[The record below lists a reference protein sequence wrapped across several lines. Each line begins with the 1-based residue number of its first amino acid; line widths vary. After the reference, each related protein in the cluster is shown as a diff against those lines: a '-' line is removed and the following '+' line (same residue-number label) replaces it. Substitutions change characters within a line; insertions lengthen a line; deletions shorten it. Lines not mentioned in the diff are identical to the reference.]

1 MPLCGGGMTAG
12 VVKVMAYRSPSGTA
26 MHRGLQP
33 VGAPREQVELPFVR
47 ASPPVWAL
55 LFFCQQAFS
64 WLLFYW
70 PAFQPAFF
78 LPPSC
83 ALQSCVQRFFWPLS
97 SLRASFSFWR
107 LSSLQ
112 LSSLPYQAP

>member
-1 MPLCGGGMTAG
+1 MTAG

-70 PAFQPAFF
+70 PAFQPALLRTCACRFGSF
-78 LPPSC
+78 SC
-83 ALQSCVQRFFWPLS
+83 AGMSLS
-97 SLRASFSFWR
+97 TPFVKNG
-107 LSSLQ
+107 SSTHGGAV
-112 LSSLPYQAP
+112 S